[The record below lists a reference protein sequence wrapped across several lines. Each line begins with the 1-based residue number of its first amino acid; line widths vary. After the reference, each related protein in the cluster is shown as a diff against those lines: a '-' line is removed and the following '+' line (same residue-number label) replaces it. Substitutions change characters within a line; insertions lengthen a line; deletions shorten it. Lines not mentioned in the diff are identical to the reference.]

1 VVNYKKKK
9 IESIRDGIVFYHC
22 SSRGDKDCFRH
33 HGRIPLN
40 EIARAAK
47 ADTLNVLRKT
57 TGPYFLVISCTAA
70 CAAA

>member
-1 VVNYKKKK
+1 VVNRKKK
-9 IESIRDGIVFYHC
+9 IESIRDGIAVCHFC
-22 SSRGDKDCFRH
+22 SGGDGDCFRH

-57 TGPYFLVISCTAA
+57 TAPYFLVFSSTAV

>member
-1 VVNYKKKK
+1 VVNCKKKK
-9 IESIRDGIVFYHC
+9 IESIRDGIALYHFC
-22 SSRGDKDCFRH
+22 SGGDGDCFRH

-47 ADTLNVLRKT
+47 ADTLNVLRNT
-57 TGPYFLVISCTAA
+57 TGPYFLVFSCTAA